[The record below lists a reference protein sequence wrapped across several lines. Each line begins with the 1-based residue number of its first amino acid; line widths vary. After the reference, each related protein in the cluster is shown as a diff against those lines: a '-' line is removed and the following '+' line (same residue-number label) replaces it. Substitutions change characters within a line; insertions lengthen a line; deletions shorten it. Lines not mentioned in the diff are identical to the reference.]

1 MGSGG
6 AGGEGEEV
14 GEGEEGGGCTHR
26 TNSTAKCLKMEMA
39 LELQPTA
46 GMLGLWAEDSGQ
58 LIA

>member
-6 AGGEGEEV
+6 AG

-39 LELQPTA
+39 LEQLPTA